1 METRRDRRRSRLHPR
16 RTAGRWPEMDVRSGV
31 STFSAEEGLR
41 RLAEFP
47 FALLTWVGAD
57 GYPVSAAVD
66 ASVDAAAGVVTISKP
81 ASLDV
86 PLGHEVSLTGSHI
99 RPQPGVGYD
108 ERRHVTVWGTPAA
121 ATDGEVTITPTAA
134 WGWDESS
141 IPFPEYVERQVGQ
154 SRRYMARLSAESG
167 RSIRPRLSLAWLTLR
182 ATRLPFLSATFIPV
196 GIGIAIA
203 AAHGYFDL
211 SSAVLTIIGAAA
223 VHLGLNVAN
232 DVFDTQLGADDR
244 NINPT
249 QYSGGSRVIQYGLV
263 SFRRMAAISAVMYAI
278 ALAVGVVL
286 LLTRYSPALLVIG
299 VLGLALSFFYTA
311 PPLKLVYRGLGEIT
325 TAVGFG
331 PLMLIGAYVVQTV
344 GTLTA
349 EPFVASIP
357 IALLVMLILYVN
369 EVPDREGDARAGKR
383 TLPVRFSRPQVI
395 NGYFVSALLAF
406 VVIVTGVVLGIL
418 PIPALVALVPL
429 PLVFRV
435 RDGLT
440 RFYDQP
446 YGLMGVMGVNI
457 KVHTYVGALL
467 FAAYVVVIIV
477 STLAPTVPLFV
488 YLGS

>member
-1 METRRDRRRSRLHPR
+1 M
-16 RTAGRWPEMDVRSGV
+16 
-31 STFSAEEGLR
+31 
-41 RLAEFP
+41 
-47 FALLTWVGAD
+47 
-57 GYPVSAAVD
+57 
-66 ASVDAAAGVVTISKP
+66 
-81 ASLDV
+81 
-86 PLGHEVSLTGSHI
+86 
-99 RPQPGVGYD
+99 
-108 ERRHVTVWGTPAA
+108 WGTAVA
-121 ATDGEVTITPTAA
+121 GDNGQMTFTASSA

-154 SRRYMARLSAESG
+154 SRRYFARISKESG
-167 RSIRPRLSLAWLTLR
+167 HTIRPRLSLGWLTLR

-203 AAHGYFDL
+203 AAQGYFDL
-211 SSAVLTIIGAAA
+211 FGAVLTLIGAAA

-232 DVFDTQLGADDR
+232 DVFDTRLGADDR

-249 QYSGGSRVIQYGLV
+249 QFSGGSRVIQYGLV
-263 SFRRMAAISAVMYAI
+263 SARRMAGISALMYAI
-278 ALAVGVVL
+278 TLVVGVVL
-286 LLTRYSPALLVIG
+286 LATRFSPALLVIG
-299 VLGLALSFFYTA
+299 VLGILLSFFYTA

-325 TAVGFG
+325 TAIGFG
-331 PLMLIGAYVVQTV
+331 PLMLVGAYVVQTL
-344 GTLTA
+344 GTLTL

-406 VVIVTGVVLGIL
+406 VVIVLGVAFGIL

-440 RFYDQP
+440 QFYDQP

-467 FAAYVVVIIV
+467 FAAYLVVIIV
-477 STLAPTVPLFV
+477 STLAPSVPLFV
-488 YLGS
+488 HLGR